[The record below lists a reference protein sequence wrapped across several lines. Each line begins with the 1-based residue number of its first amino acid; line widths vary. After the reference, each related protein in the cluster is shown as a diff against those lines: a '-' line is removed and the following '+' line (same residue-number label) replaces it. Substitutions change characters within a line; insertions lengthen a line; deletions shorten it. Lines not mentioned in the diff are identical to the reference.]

1 MSQGIK
7 ILDKVV
13 ADKIAAGEV
22 VENPSSVVKELIENS
37 IDAKATVIEIE
48 IEKGGKELIRVA
60 DNGEGIERKDVSRA
74 FLRHATS
81 KLSSEKDL
89 VKLSTLG
96 FRGEALAAIAA
107 VSTVNLATRTKDA
120 IEGTSYTVDRERNIK
135 LGVTGCA
142 PGTSIEVRELFYNT
156 PARKEYL
163 RSDAYEV
170 SAVNDIVSRL
180 ALARPDISFRL
191 KSGNRVLINTP
202 GNSNLTDTT
211 VALYGKDMMNNLLKV
226 DCHSEGFRISGF
238 VSTPYGTRS
247 NRNYQSFFI
256 NGRYIR
262 SKTISKALEDAYR
275 TLIMVNRYPIAILSF
290 TLDVE
295 RVDINV
301 HPMKLEVKFKD
312 EDRIKEA
319 VLNCIRLALERE
331 RWLAKSG
338 QGKVFIGQSKA
349 FEDQRGVA
357 SPIGVRTAP
366 EGVSPLKDNENMAYS
381 PTMEKTA
388 EYNRIDMDN
397 NIKDRGVGL
406 PEMSIVGQ
414 FLNTFVLTQG
424 DDRIYLIDQ
433 HAAHERIM
441 YERIIA
447 ETQKGGAA
455 SQRLLEPMAVEL
467 SPGDM
472 EVVRTNKE
480 LIASLGYELDEFGTG
495 TIRVK
500 AVPVFLG
507 VPQAGNFIFDLINE
521 ISKSKERNRQ
531 VVKQEDIIMMACK
544 RAVKANQRLTKEE
557 IESLIEQLANTKMP
571 YTCPHGRPVIVT
583 LTRYELEKMFKRIV

>member
-170 SAVNDIVSRL
+170 SAVNDMVSRL

-211 VALYGKDMMNNLLKV
+211 IALYGKDMMDNLLKV
-226 DCHSEGFRISGF
+226 DCRSEGFRISGF
-238 VSTPYGTRS
+238 ISTPYGTRS

-262 SKTISKALEDAYR
+262 SKTISKVLEDAYR

-319 VLNCIRLALERE
+319 VLNCIRLALEKE

-507 VPQAGNFIFDLINE
+507 VPQAGDFIFDLINE

-531 VVKQEDIIMMACK
+531 VVKQEDIVMMACK

-557 IESLIEQLANTKMP
+557 IEGLLEQLANTKMP